1 MHAGPQAG
9 ILQPQF
15 KAIQAQRKQFR
26 MLWYK
31 TWIQLRKIEALLIT
45 GTGVLTGVKY
55 RTFAR
60 TALMKSWAPGGTA
73 RLRLELGRG
82 EPSSKMGSFET
93 MLKRVASRDLPPNG
107 VNPVSSS

>member
-1 MHAGPQAG
+1 M
-9 ILQPQF
+9 
-15 KAIQAQRKQFR
+15 
-26 MLWYK
+26 
-31 TWIQLRKIEALLIT
+31 RKIEALLIT